1 MNANKISLE
10 SDIEF
15 TELNIDLEKP
25 FLLAEIAAWFQK
37 ITEHI
42 RVLPHELDEQVE
54 LLSAIRRELYEDLNQ
69 LQHAAL
75 IIKAAEALKIE
86 YPKIDSWYWHPKQTS
101 HPDYA
106 DLTGYVNEKIFL
118 NAEVTTSLRP
128 VGTIDKRMRTTL
140 VSLNDKEGLRFY
152 FVVSNSMFLRANS
165 KVENNNFEII
175 VRQI

>member
-1 MNANKISLE
+1 MNANKLHLG
-10 SDIEF
+10 SDIGF

-25 FLLAEIAAWFQK
+25 LLLKEITTWFQK

-42 RVLPHELDEQVE
+42 QVLPHELNEQVQ

-75 IIKAAEALKIE
+75 IIRAAEALKIE
-86 YPKIDSWYWHPKQTS
+86 YPQIDKWYWHPKQTS

-106 DLTGYVNEKIFL
+106 DLTGYANDKIFL
-118 NAEVTTSLRP
+118 SAEVTTSLKP

-140 VSLNDKEGLRFY
+140 FSLNDKEGLRLY

-165 KVENNNFEII
+165 KMKNNNLEII